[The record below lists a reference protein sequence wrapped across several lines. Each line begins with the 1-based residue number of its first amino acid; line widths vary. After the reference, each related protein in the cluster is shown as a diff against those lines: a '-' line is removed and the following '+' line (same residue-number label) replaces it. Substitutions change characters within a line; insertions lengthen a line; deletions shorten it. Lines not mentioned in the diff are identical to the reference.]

1 MKIKFYIYLLCAA
14 FLISSGVQAESVK
27 RLYETEVA
35 VLDQGADARQ
45 QAMQAALKTVLV
57 RVSGHS
63 IIADEPAVIE
73 ALGQPTRYVQQY
85 RYHSVDVPAEIF
97 PDVGSEMIPGMTRST
112 DVAADATVSQ
122 LMLKVRF
129 NSKSIN
135 QLLRSNHLPLWGS
148 ARPAT
153 LVWLAVEEQG
163 VRRIISSNEQSIVKE
178 TMDEQTAR
186 RGLPVHFPLLDLQDQ
201 LRLQPA
207 DVWGEFQDVIL
218 AASSRYRQEAV
229 LAGRLYWDTAGYW
242 QMYWNLYIGEEIMH
256 WETAATNLDELL
268 TSGVDKV
275 ADALSIRFA
284 QVVGEAGRST
294 LMIEVHDVT
303 DFSAYDRVRGYL
315 KGLDTVAEVQ
325 VFEVNADTVV
335 YKLRLTGSVQNLGRA
350 ISLGDTLVALD
361 SSVPAISPEIDN
373 VYLSPPLEN
382 QIELSFRLL
391 R

>member
-97 PDVGSEMIPGMTRST
+97 SDVGSEMIPGMTRST